1 MKSPKITI
9 KSILV
14 KNLMESNEPFFYLA
28 PNVVGS
34 INNAY
39 STKKKKLFVVDFNTV
54 DDLKMKL
61 VVPFGTYSNFCG
73 SNVKSDSMPLK
84 FLNTFLQDVKR
95 FDNSIE
101 PQEDG
106 MLDEMVDE
114 FGEIYD
120 DSDDLPANI
129 QGAPGYYNKRSGEEA
144 EKQYTTQY
152 TRLISPLGYGGVVW

>member
-1 MKSPKITI
+1 MNNPKISI

-14 KNLMESNEPFFYLA
+14 KNLMEAEEPFFYLA
-28 PNVVGS
+28 PDVVGS

-39 STKKKKLFVVDFNTV
+39 PTKKKKFFVVDFNTV

-61 VVPFGTYSNFCG
+61 VVPFGTYSNFFS

-84 FLNTFLQDVKR
+84 FLNTFLQDVKK
-95 FDNSIE
+95 FDNSAE
-101 PQEDG
+101 SQEDG

-129 QGAPGYYNKRSGEEA
+129 QGAPGYYNKLSGQEA
-144 EKQYTTQY
+144 DRQYVSQF
-152 TRLISPLGYGGVVW
+152 TRLKSSLGPGGIVW